1 MGYFLAFPVTFL
13 LLFFLLVITATRYY
27 PPSHAFRFVVHW
39 FIALFGF
46 VQIFDDEKSCLQ
58 TERDFGWSRVGH
70 GKKST
75 NERRRSHHVVRR
87 TEHADWSSH
96 GATGSTHFQQQV
108 SYVKVLSHHS
118 RLSIPVHVNGAQ
130 FVANIVAGLIVS
142 PEIALSPG
150 GIRVPPYNN
159 GSSDVRWSGWVWVG
173 ECFFWYRPTRVVPD
187 QRPLN
192 GCVYVCV
199 CVCGCIVPFNF
210 SALISEWLQSA
221 SVQQATKAF
230 FMRTR
235 LRSQSAGNTIKRRFI
250 SSV

>member
-1 MGYFLAFPVTFL
+1 M
-13 LLFFLLVITATRYY
+13 
-27 PPSHAFRFVVHW
+27 
-39 FIALFGF
+39 FGF

-96 GATGSTHFQQQV
+96 GATGSTHLQQQV

-150 GIRVPPYNN
+150 GSGPHLTIMVPRMSDDQD
-159 GSSDVRWSGWVWVG
+159 GCEWVSVSSGTGLPGLSRIKG
-173 ECFFWYRPTRVVPD
+173 RQTVV
-187 QRPLN
+187 
-192 GCVYVCV
+192 CMCVCV
-199 CVCGCIVPFNF
+199 CVCVCV
-210 SALISEWLQSA
+210 WL
-221 SVQQATKAF
+221 
-230 FMRTR
+230 
-235 LRSQSAGNTIKRRFI
+235 
-250 SSV
+250 